1 MFHLKMQERLDP
13 STKESVKECPLHYH
27 KQLIGKDGT
36 YLECCAKGHIC
47 KEKALY
53 RQHNRIG
60 RLKNRNY
67 NLRNENLELKAALR
81 MAQEKLQQQQQ
92 FIQQQQHRERQQQ
105 FEQQWGTE
113 QQAQPFGQQT
123 RWG

>member
-1 MFHLKMQERLDP
+1 MQERFDP
-13 STKESVKECPLHYH
+13 RTRKPIKECPLHDY

-36 YLECCAKGHIC
+36 YLGCCAEGHIC
-47 KEKALY
+47 KKNVIYE
-53 RQHNRIG
+53 QHNRIG

-81 MAQEKLQQQQQ
+81 MAQERIQQQQQ
-92 FIQQQQHRERQQQ
+92 FIQHQQFLERQQQ

-113 QQAQPFGQQT
+113 QQAQPFAQQT
-123 RWG
+123 RRG